1 MNIQER
7 QNQIYKSINSFKK
20 DLYHK
25 SEILPELLSYQQ
37 EVVNI
42 AFSDT
47 TKEKNTLRFW
57 DAIEHYKKL
66 NAEHKNIANSELEKF
81 IIDCKKANNKIKA
94 EISGNRGEEIV
105 LRNLETLKI
114 KNTISKN
121 IELQNET
128 TRSEIDT
135 VVFTQKGAFIIEVKN
150 TKKNI
155 FIDRDGL
162 FFRVTDERQQFDSN
176 IAEKMQIKEA
186 LLRNE
191 LDKLGYSG
199 LQIFKIVVFTNTKA
213 EIQNKCKQ
221 LQTCFS
227 NQLATIIEN
236 WNAPIYLRTNDL
248 YIMSEALNKLS
259 SSATFP
265 MELDTE
271 AAKKNF
277 ALLAAKLEL
286 AESSKAQM
294 QTNWFKNLASILLI
308 RNRRYSTANAA
319 TAVGIITTSI

>member
-66 NAEHKNIANSELEKF
+66 SAEHKNIANSELEKF

-308 RNRRYSTANAA
+308 RNRRYATANAA
-319 TAVGIITTSI
+319 TAV

>member
-128 TRSEIDT
+128 TRSEIDA
-135 VVFTQKGAFIIEVKN
+135 VVFTKKGAFIIEVKN

-155 FIDRDGL
+155 FIDKNGL

-176 IAEKMQIKEA
+176 IAEKMQTKEA
-186 LLRNE
+186 LLRTE
-191 LDKLGYSG
+191 LDKLGYCG

-221 LQTCFS
+221 LKTCFS
-227 NQLATIIEN
+227 SQLATIIEN
-236 WNAPIYLRTNDL
+236 WDAPAYLRTNDL
-248 YIMSEALNKLS
+248 YTMSEAINRIS

-265 MELDTE
+265 MEFDTD

-277 ALLAAKLEL
+277 ALLVAKLEL
-286 AESSKAQM
+286 AESPKTQVRTS
-294 QTNWFKNLASILLI
+294 WFKNLASILVT
-308 RNRRYSTANAA
+308 RNRRYASA
-319 TAVGIITTSI
+319 TAAAAV